1 MNIKGTVTL
10 ANGVEMPRLG
20 LGVWQVEDGQ
30 EVVQYV
36 KSALETGYIMI
47 DTAAGYGNEAG
58 VGQAIKE
65 ADVKREDIFVTT
77 KVANSDQGYETTLE
91 AFETSLNKLG
101 LDYIDLYL
109 IHWPVADSFNDTW
122 KAMEELYESK
132 KIRAI
137 GVCNFHKH
145 HFEKL
150 MQTAR
155 IKPMVNQIEL
165 HPLLNQEPLRTY
177 CAENNIVVEAYSP
190 LGSGKILDNPVIKE
204 IAEKY
209 HKTVA
214 QIILRWDMQIGVITI
229 PKSVHSERIQ
239 QNAAIFDFE
248 LAEEDIN
255 KINALN
261 KNERTGWN
269 PERFDTV

>member
-1 MNIKGTVTL
+1 MNIKETVTL

-30 EVVQYV
+30 EVVHSV
-36 KSALETGYIMI
+36 KTALDKGYIMI

-77 KVANSDQGYETTLE
+77 KVANSDQGYESTLE

-150 MQTAR
+150 MRTAH

-165 HPLLNQEPLRTY
+165 HPLLSQESLRTY
-177 CAENNIVVEAYSP
+177 CAENDIVVEAYSP
-190 LGSGKILDNPVIKE
+190 LGSGKILDNQDLKE
-204 IAEKY
+204 IADKY
-209 HKTVA
+209 NKTVA
-214 QIILRWDMQIGVITI
+214 QIILRWDMQIGVVTI
-229 PKSVHSERIQ
+229 PKSVHQERIQ

-248 LAEEDIN
+248 LTEEDMH

-269 PERFDTV
+269 PERFDNK